1 MKILLRDAETRLFEG
16 ESGAWTS
23 EPAEALRFT
32 TLETAGEQALADCE
46 REVEVV
52 LQYEDPPCEMALNPV
67 YCARH

>member
-16 ESGAWTS
+16 ESGAWTPELS
-23 EPAEALRFT
+23 EAVRFT
-32 TLETAGEQALADCE
+32 TLENAGQQALAYCE

-67 YCARH
+67 YCVHH